1 MRKKKKEQFIV
12 SLLDSEN
19 TSSPSAYLGLLP
31 SGMFAVNV
39 PAGWELEPR
48 GLGWGGVWWAGRRLQ
63 WPLSVHL
70 PASTPVIEL
79 KGPDWR
85 LGMTKQR

>member
-1 MRKKKKEQFIV
+1 MRGKKKKEQFIV

-19 TSSPSAYLGLLP
+19 TSSPSAYLRLLP

-48 GLGWGGVWWAGRRLQ
+48 GLVWWAGRRLQ
-63 WPLSVHL
+63 RPLSVHL
-70 PASTPVIEL
+70 PAPIPVIEL
-79 KGPDWR
+79 RGPDWR
-85 LGMTKQR
+85 LGMTKQRQE